1 MNDSFL
7 TLKQFFNSLKRY
19 QYEPL
24 IDDNDI
30 KYDISQEYLI
40 LIRDIF
46 DMTPRITGEIVSSKN
61 FVKLAKSDP

>member
-40 LIRDIF
+40 LLRDIF
-46 DMTPRITGEIVSSKN
+46 DMTPRITGEIV
-61 FVKLAKSDP
+61 